1 MFIPFLAFHTPTK
14 AYIAEDYGPRHLTTL
29 DGTKGGGTTG
39 TKVERIARQVGPL
52 VDHARS
58 NIKSNDVHGVTI
70 VCLVDIFDKIPRS
83 RLNDESSRMV
93 AHFRTTWY
101 RKVEECSAVS
111 RLGLISAAIKGLNEA
126 FSVECR
132 VDLMVVKITYSR
144 AVTTECNVALI
155 KDGPGCPA
163 SKHAKRIIWKPFSP
177 PRPHAKEHKHKEQ
190 RLSRTR
196 VDYILM
202 GKRWIGIKHYC
213 FGSWQVLGQVRQ
225 FFIFKVVVI

>member
-1 MFIPFLAFHTPTK
+1 MLRTFRHEDPGMFTKPVTLPYDKFHESLKPVWTLPTSDFSTRIFTFAEQPPPLPTTTTTTGAELPHRYLPGPSGQVTELVTVKMFIPFLAFHTPTK
-14 AYIAEDYGPRHLTTL
+14 AYIAEDYGLRYLNTL
-29 DGTKGGGTTG
+29 DGTESGGTTG

-111 RLGLISAAIKGLNEA
+111 LCGN
-126 FSVECR
+126 
-132 VDLMVVKITYSR
+132 
-144 AVTTECNVALI
+144 
-155 KDGPGCPA
+155 
-163 SKHAKRIIWKPFSP
+163 
-177 PRPHAKEHKHKEQ
+177 Q
-190 RLSRTR
+190 
-196 VDYILM
+196 IL
-202 GKRWIGIKHYC
+202 W
-213 FGSWQVLGQVRQ
+213 SLQ
-225 FFIFKVVVI
+225 FESFRR

>member
-1 MFIPFLAFHTPTK
+1 MLRTFRHEDPGMFTKPVTLSYDKFQESLKPVWTLRMDAPHVRFFDSDFYLCGAAPPLPTTTTTTGAELPHRYLPGPSGQVTELVTVKMFIPFLAFHTPTK

-39 TKVERIARQVGPL
+39 TKVERIAGQVGPL

-111 RLGLISAAIKGLNEA
+111 LCGN
-126 FSVECR
+126 
-132 VDLMVVKITYSR
+132 
-144 AVTTECNVALI
+144 
-155 KDGPGCPA
+155 
-163 SKHAKRIIWKPFSP
+163 
-177 PRPHAKEHKHKEQ
+177 Q
-190 RLSRTR
+190 
-196 VDYILM
+196 IL
-202 GKRWIGIKHYC
+202 W
-213 FGSWQVLGQVRQ
+213 SLQ
-225 FFIFKVVVI
+225 FESFRR

>member
-1 MFIPFLAFHTPTK
+1 MTELVTVKMFIPFLAFHTPTK

-39 TKVERIARQVGPL
+39 TKVERIAGQVGPL

-111 RLGLISAAIKGLNEA
+111 LCGN
-126 FSVECR
+126 
-132 VDLMVVKITYSR
+132 
-144 AVTTECNVALI
+144 
-155 KDGPGCPA
+155 
-163 SKHAKRIIWKPFSP
+163 
-177 PRPHAKEHKHKEQ
+177 Q
-190 RLSRTR
+190 
-196 VDYILM
+196 IL
-202 GKRWIGIKHYC
+202 WT
-213 FGSWQVLGQVRQ
+213 LQ
-225 FFIFKVVVI
+225 FESFRR